1 MLPAGDL
8 RTVRA
13 SVHTMSS
20 HAETATPPRPPAR
33 PGADVFAVLTQS
45 RARLERG
52 VPLGDGFSAAIWR
65 NAHDA
70 TRYVAPGHH
79 TVSLYLQGGFDTYRH
94 EAPGARGAPGK
105 LCVMPAGHES
115 SWVVGAEQ
123 RFLHLYVEPDRLAA
137 WVVRLFDREPREL
150 QLHDLTFAVNERL
163 AAPLARLAGL
173 DWTDTDDRARANAMA
188 HDVIALLVQD
198 HTGRTPSQRLRG
210 GLSGGVRR
218 RVVDHVDAHL
228 DRSLTVG
235 ELAGIA
241 ALSEAHFAHM
251 FRASFGMAPHA
262 WVLAR
267 RIERAR
273 QLLQHTGLPLDAV
286 AQACGFA
293 SASHLVRRFAAEVG
307 VPPGRFRQALRTG
320 T

>member
-1 MLPAGDL
+1 MPSPAPAPDL
-8 RTVRA
+8 
-13 SVHTMSS
+13 
-20 HAETATPPRPPAR
+20 TPPVAH
-33 PGADVFAVLTQS
+33 PGADVFAVLRQS
-45 RARLERG
+45 RARLQRR
-52 VPLGDGFSAAIWR
+52 VALGDGFSAAIWR
-65 NAHDA
+65 NAFDA

-94 EAPGARGAPGK
+94 EAPGERGAPGK

-115 SWVVGAEQ
+115 SWVVGSEQ
-123 RFLHLYVEPDRLAA
+123 CFLHLYVEPDRLAGWA
-137 WVVRLFDREPREL
+137 VRLFDREPREL
-150 QLHDLTFAVNERL
+150 QLHDLTFAVNDRV
-163 AAPLARLAGL
+163 AAPLTRLAGL
-173 DWTDTDDRARANAMA
+173 DWSDTDDRARANALA
-188 HDVIALLVQD
+188 HDVMAWLVQD
-198 HTGRTPSQRLRG
+198 HSGRTPSQRLRG
-210 GLSGGVRR
+210 GLSGAVRR
-218 RVVDHVDAHL
+218 RVVEHIDAHL

-235 ELAGIA
+235 ELAGLA

-273 QLLQHTGLPLDAV
+273 HLLQHTALPLEGV

-307 VPPGRFRQALRTG
+307 VPPGRYRLALRTG
-320 T
+320 G